1 MVLIRLTGADNRHVT
16 GTTGSY
22 GAAAG
27 SAKLLNLSAKQFEYA
42 LGHITSITGG
52 TRGAFGTDT
61 KTLHMGRGAQNGI
74 LAGLLAREDFGTGKD
89 IIAYWAKLV
98 SPSINMDALSDRLG
112 QKWDL
117 LDNTFKPYPC
127 GIVIHPVIDAGL
139 ELQKRGISPKDV
151 QTIHVKVN
159 PQCVRLCNIRHP
171 KTALE
176 AIFSLYHGCAV
187 ALLYGAA
194 GKVEYS
200 DEACN
205 RQEVAEIRAKIEATT
220 DATLRDEEAHL
231 IVLLRDGRQEKVHI
245 KHAKGSLTN
254 PLTQKD
260 VEAKF
265 IDQSKDALGMEKCKR
280 IIEICRNLE
289 NLENIAQ
296 LLEFCQT

>member
-1 MVLIRLTGADNRHVT
+1 MVKLVVSTLTRHVT

-27 SAKLLNLSAKQFEYA
+27 VAKLLNLSAKQFEYA

-74 LAGLLAREDFGTGKD
+74 LAAVLAREDFDTGND
-89 IIAYWAKLV
+89 IISYWAKLV
-98 SPSINMDALSDRLG
+98 SPSVNTDALNDRLG

-127 GIVIHPVIDAGL
+127 GIVIHPLIDGGL
-139 ELQKRGISPKDV
+139 ELQKRGISPRDV
-151 QTIHVKVN
+151 QRIHVKVN

-194 GKVEYS
+194 RKSEYT
-200 DEACN
+200 DEICTEK
-205 RQEVAEIRAKIEATT
+205 QVAEVREKIEVVT
-220 DATLRDEEAHL
+220 DAALRDDEAHL
-231 IVLLRDGRQEKVHI
+231 IAVLEDRKEVVHI
-245 KHAKGSLTN
+245 KHAKGSLAN
-254 PLTQKD
+254 PLTQRD

-265 IDQSKDALGMEKCKR
+265 IEQSKAVLGLETCKR
-280 IIEICRNLE
+280 IVEICGHLE
-289 NLENIAQ
+289 SLDNIGQ
-296 LLEFCQT
+296 LLELCQT